1 MSNLIKIIDLISL
14 IRKISQKNL
23 PVTTSFIPYDI
34 LVYLYKA
41 YTQQQLINLKEF
53 FLQFKH
59 SEMGVRYHLNQLMDD
74 GWISLAE
81 NPADKR
87 SKVLVMNPIFIANM
101 ETMLSEIAAYIQLEA
116 TLSANAPLP
125 NGNGHSLNDIVGPP
139 PSSAPGTGNGHA
151 PPDQPHADPPP
162 APS

>member
-1 MSNLIKIIDLISL
+1 MTHLIKIIDLISL

-41 YTQQQLINLKEF
+41 YSQQQQVNLKEF

-59 SEMGVRYHLNQLMDD
+59 SEMGVRYHLKQLMDD

-81 NPADKR
+81 NPVDKR

-101 ETMLSEIAAYIQLEA
+101 EKMLSEIAAYIQHEA
-116 TLSANAPLP
+116 TLASNAPPP
-125 NGNGHSLNDIVGPP
+125 NANGHSLNGMGAT
-139 PSSAPGTGNGHA
+139 PSNAAGTGNGHA
-151 PPDQPHADPPP
+151 PPVQPRANPPP
-162 APS
+162 SPK

>member
-1 MSNLIKIIDLISL
+1 MTHLIKIIDLISL

-41 YTQQQLINLKEF
+41 YSQQQQVNLKEF

-59 SEMGVRYHLNQLMDD
+59 SEMGVRYHLKQLMDD

-81 NPADKR
+81 NPVDKR

-101 ETMLSEIAAYIQLEA
+101 EKMLSEIAAYIQHEA
-116 TLSANAPLP
+116 TLAPNAPP
-125 NGNGHSLNDIVGPP
+125 PKANGHSLNGMGA
-139 PSSAPGTGNGHA
+139 PSSNAAGTGNGHA
-151 PPDQPHADPPP
+151 LPVQPRANPPP
-162 APS
+162 SPK

>member
-1 MSNLIKIIDLISL
+1 MNNYPLIIHLIAQ
-14 IRKISQKNL
+14 IRKISQQHL

-34 LVYLYKA
+34 LVCLYKSHV
-41 YTQQQLINLKEF
+41 TQEQVNLKEF

-101 ETMLSEIAAYIQLEA
+101 ETMLSEIAAYIQHEA
-116 TLSANAPLP
+116 TLASNAPP
-125 NGNGHSLNDIVGPP
+125 PKANGHFLNGMGPP
-139 PSSAPGTGNGHA
+139 PSSAAGTGNGYA
-151 PPDQPHADPPP
+151 PPDQPHTDPPP

>member
-34 LVYLYKA
+34 LVFLYKA

-81 NPADKR
+81 HPTDKR

-101 ETMLSEIAAYIQLEA
+101 ETMLSEIAAYIQHEA
-116 TLSANAPLP
+116 TLASNAPP
-125 NGNGHSLNDIVGPP
+125 PKANGPSLNGMGPP
-139 PSSAPGTGNGHA
+139 PSSAAGTGNGHA
-151 PPDQPHADPPP
+151 PPDQPHTDPPP